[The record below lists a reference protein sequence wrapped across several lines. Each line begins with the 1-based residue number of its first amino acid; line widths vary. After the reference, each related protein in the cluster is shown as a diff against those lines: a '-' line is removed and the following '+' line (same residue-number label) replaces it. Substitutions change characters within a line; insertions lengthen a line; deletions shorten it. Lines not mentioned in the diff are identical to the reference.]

1 MTSLNLD
8 FSVLDRPVR
17 KEANELTS
25 TCVRCFLRASCFL
38 SFARALSLC
47 LSSFKGDLNGEISRL
62 CVVWMMRVD
71 DDDDDDSRGGGSF
84 RRRRVFLSDANDER
98 PTIGALTTIRNPLSL
113 SRCKTRHLLKTVWK
127 TTFCAASI
135 RTINT
140 SLYLKSKTSLA
151 SKKTSSSTSNR
162 STARRR
168 WVSYSNTES
177 SSPSILEPRKGRTS
191 VPKL

>member
-62 CVVWMMRVD
+62 CVD

-98 PTIGALTTIRNPLSL
+98 PTIGALTTIRNPLSF
-113 SRCKTRHLLKTVWK
+113 SRCCKTRHLLKTVWK

-191 VPKL
+191 VPKR